1 MYPEASWH
9 EEVLSKI
16 NTYLQHPLSL
26 SDITLTPAW
35 YGASGRLRLSIV
47 PTPQSIYY
55 IEDPVQIY
63 LQRRDINKL
72 FIKHQPFIV
81 VADMTTIADC
91 LTQLF
96 KKYGLKID
104 LTIFD
109 SSALALQIKFE
120 SDEKTI
126 SVPVRSDASAS
137 WYGTFQFLAR
147 KAVST
152 DINELITVR
161 EPLTSYYP
169 EDSKQGDFH
178 TFSTYGIKLNLPS
191 QDAIRSMSV
200 GDAPEGYS
208 AFRLASSLI
217 SMSYALAW
225 ELITTAGVVYNGKVA
240 DANDLNVPILPSFG
254 SSVLVLKPHSDSGVS
269 SKLYFSYD

>member
-1 MYPEASWH
+1 MYPEASWQ

-16 NTYLQHPLSL
+16 NTDLQHPLSP

-47 PTPQSIYY
+47 PTSQSTYY
-55 IEDPVQIY
+55 IEDPMQVY

-109 SSALALQIKFE
+109 SSALASQIKFE
-120 SDEKTI
+120 SDEKTV
-126 SVPVRSDASAS
+126 SVPIRSGASAS
-137 WYGTFQFLAR
+137 WYGTFQFLVR

-152 DINELITVR
+152 DISELITVR

-169 EDSKQGDFH
+169 EDSKRGDFH
-178 TFSTYGIKLNLPS
+178 TFSTYGIKLNLPP
-191 QDAIRSMSV
+191 QDAIRSLSV

-217 SMSYALAW
+217 SMIYALAW
-225 ELITTAGVVYNGKVA
+225 ELITTASVVYNGKVA

-269 SKLYFSYD
+269 SKIYFSYD

>member
-1 MYPEASWH
+1 MYPEASWQ

-16 NTYLQHPLSL
+16 NTDLQHPLSP

-35 YGASGRLRLSIV
+35 YGTSGRLRLSIV
-47 PTPQSIYY
+47 PTSQSTYY
-55 IEDPVQIY
+55 IEDPVQVY

-81 VADMTTIADC
+81 VADMTAIADC

-109 SSALALQIKFE
+109 SSALVSQIKFE
-120 SDEKTI
+120 SDEKTV
-126 SVPVRSDASAS
+126 SVPIRSGASAS
-137 WYGTFQFLAR
+137 WYGTFQFLVR

-152 DINELITVR
+152 DISELITVR

-169 EDSKQGDFH
+169 EDSKRGDFH
-178 TFSTYGIKLNLPS
+178 TFSTYGIKLNLPP
-191 QDAIRSMSV
+191 QDAIRSLSV

-225 ELITTAGVVYNGKVA
+225 ELITTASVVYNGKVA